1 MEWYLYPVAMGVGLF
16 AGVIN
21 TLAGSGS
28 LVTLPLLV
36 LLGLPSTVANATNRV
51 GVVVQ
56 NVVGVVTFPHSLQ
69 ASLANTGWLI
79 VAVLPGGIAGALV
92 AARLT
97 EAQMDLVIGGVMVV
111 MLLILLYQPDR
122 VLRRYSGARERPPR
136 FWTFLAFVAIG
147 FYAGFIQAGVS
158 VYILAALVMGL
169 HYNLVHA
176 TAVRLAAVLVA
187 TVAALLVFTN
197 AGLVYWGIGLMLAI
211 GQSIGAWIGVRLAI
225 HTKRAR
231 LWARRLLIAIVALAI
246 VQFFSLF
253 SLVGR

>member
-1 MEWYLYPVAMGVGLF
+1 MEWYLYPAAMGVGLF

-56 NVVGVVTFPHSLQ
+56 NVVGVVTFPHNFRTN
-69 ASLANTGWLI
+69 LANAGWLI
-79 VAVLPGGIAGALV
+79 AATVPGGVAGALV

-122 VLRRYSGARERPPR
+122 VLRGRSTAPERPPR
-136 FWTFLAFVAIG
+136 FWTLLAFVAIG

-169 HYNLVHA
+169 QFDLVHA
-176 TAVRLAAVLVA
+176 TAVRLVAVLVV
-187 TVAALLVFTN
+187 TVVALLIFTN

-225 HTKRAR
+225 YTKRAR
-231 LWARRLLIAIVALAI
+231 PWARRLLIAIIALAI
-246 VQFFSLF
+246 VQFFDLL
-253 SLVGR
+253 SLVRR